1 MRLSILF
8 MSLIAFALI
17 SCGGNKKSDNQTTVN
32 ETTIEQTNNDQ
43 IITEKYWKLI
53 KLDGKDVEMVE
64 NQEREIFFILKSEDN
79 TVGGFAGC
87 NSITGEF
94 ELEDGNRIHFK
105 NIGLTMMSC
114 PDVDIDESELME
126 VFELA
131 DNYRITNDV
140 LELNV
145 GKRAPL
151 AVFEAIYF

>member
-32 ETTIEQTNNDQ
+32 ETTIEQTHNDQ

-114 PDVDIDESELME
+114 PDVNIDESELME